1 MVIRDKGRMVIMIM
15 VMMMVISVIV
25 IRTLGMLRRT
35 ATRVTGSR

>member
-25 IRTLGMLRRT
+25 IGTLGILSRT